1 MATCPHMTNTITLT
15 ADERG
20 STDWMKRRA
29 AAFLAD
35 TELPGDRLA
44 RIAAAHRSIDATG
57 TYELT
62 EEERSYGCRIAWR
75 DFEGCIRAGSWRSL
89 VVLDMSAAELTVDA
103 VYRACASHLRYG
115 TNNGKIRP
123 ALTLFP
129 PDRPGRPGPRIWN
142 DQLVR
147 YAGSRQPDDTV
158 NGDPA
163 MVRLTTAIRNLGWT
177 GEVNE
182 FAVLPLVVEIPAS
195 KPVWRHLPSGDVLE
209 VHIRHPKY
217 NWLSGLG
224 LRWHATPAISKM
236 RLSIGGVDF
245 PCCFNGW
252 YALTEPLENLA
263 GAQRYNKLPVIAREL
278 GFDMSDPLWR
288 DEAELVLLRAILYSY
303 RADGVTIEDHH
314 SVDNYH
320 HHYLAKRRNEGRPA
334 RGNRDKLLMPASTV
348 TMHLRTE
355 VFDPPTVEP
364 ETGVEFYYPPDP
376 WLVEP

>member
-1 MATCPHMTNTITLT
+1 MTICPHAKAAALT

-20 STDWMKRRA
+20 SADWTKMRA
-29 AAFLAD
+29 TAFLSDSA
-35 TELPGDRLA
+35 LPGDRSA
-44 RIAAAHRSIDATG
+44 RIAAAHRSIDTTG

-89 VVLDMSAAELTVDA
+89 VILDMSATELNADSVHH
-103 VYRACASHLRYG
+103 ACAAHLRYG
-115 TNNGKIRP
+115 TNNGKIRST
-123 ALTLFP
+123 LTLLP
-129 PDRPGRPGPRIWN
+129 PDRPGKPGPRIWN

-147 YAGSRQPDDTV
+147 YAGAVQSDGTV
-158 NGDPA
+158 IGDPA
-163 MVRLTTAIRNLGWT
+163 MVELTNAIRSLGWT

-182 FAVLPLVVEIPAS
+182 FTVLPLVVEIS
-195 KPVWRHLPSGDVLE
+195 GSEPVWRHVPSVDVQE
-209 VHIRHPKY
+209 VRIRHPQRD
-217 NWLSGLG
+217 WLARLA

-236 RLSIGGVDF
+236 RLSIGGIDF
-245 PCCFNGW
+245 GCAFNGW
-252 YALTEPLENLA
+252 YTLTEPLENLA
-263 GAQRYNKLPVIAREL
+263 SIHRYNKLPVIAREL
-278 GFDMSDPLWR
+278 GLDMSDPLWQ

-320 HHYLAKRRNEGRPA
+320 HNYLAKRRNDGKPA
-334 RGNRDKLLMPASTV
+334 RGNRDKLLMPASAV

-355 VFDPPTVEP
+355 VFDPPAAEP

-376 WLVEP
+376 WLAAA